1 MDKNDIHTC
10 VTELNNAKRMRA
22 TSRFWNE
29 NKDTFAAAIF
39 VSVLKRRRQYCI
51 VDRIASEIHLLD
63 CLARKEQDE
72 ITIAD
77 LKQYSVVKITLM
89 TRYLDD

>member
-1 MDKNDIHTC
+1 MGRARFLLCT
-10 VTELNNAKRMRA
+10 TELNYAKRMRA

-29 NKDTFAAAIF
+29 NKGIFAAVIF
-39 VSVLKRRRQYCI
+39 VSVLKRRRQYS
-51 VDRIASEIHLLD
+51 IASEIHLLD

-72 ITIAD
+72 ITVAD

>member
-1 MDKNDIHTC
+1 M
-10 VTELNNAKRMRA
+10 TELNNAKRMRA

-29 NKDTFAAAIF
+29 NKGIFAAAIF
-39 VSVLKRRRQYCI
+39 VGGS
-51 VDRIASEIHLLD
+51 IASEIHLLD

-72 ITIAD
+72 IIVAD